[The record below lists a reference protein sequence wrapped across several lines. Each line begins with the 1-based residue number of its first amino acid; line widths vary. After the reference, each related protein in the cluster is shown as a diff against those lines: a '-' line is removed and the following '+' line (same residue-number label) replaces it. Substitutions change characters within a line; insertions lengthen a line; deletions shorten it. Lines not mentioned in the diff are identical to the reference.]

1 MTFFNNLTGTLA
13 TNIGKG
19 VLQGLKQSVK
29 DLSGGSSVLNNFAS
43 LINSDVT
50 SVNKSEAVNLSDLD
64 ITPGELDSIL
74 KLRESALAQG
84 SEEVILNFR
93 NQKYLMNV
101 ESFDMK
107 LV

>member
-29 DLSGGSSVLNNFAS
+29 DLNGSSNALNNFAS
-43 LINSDVT
+43 LINSDAT
-50 SVNKSEAVNLSDLD
+50 KINNSESINLSDLD
-64 ITPGELDSIL
+64 ITPGELSNIL

-84 SEEVILNFR
+84 SEEVMFNFR
-93 NQKYLMNV
+93 NQKYQMNI

>member
-29 DLSGGSSVLNNFAS
+29 DLSGGSNTLNSFAS
-43 LINSDVT
+43 LINSDAT
-50 SVNKSEAVNLSDLD
+50 KVNKSETVNLSDLD
-64 ITPGELDSIL
+64 ITPGELSNIL

-84 SEEVILNFR
+84 SEEIMFNFR
-93 NQKYLMNV
+93 NQKYQMNI

>member
-19 VLQGLKQSVK
+19 ILQGLKQSVK
-29 DLSGGSSVLNNFAS
+29 DLSSGSNALNNFAS

-50 SVNKSEAVNLSDLD
+50 KVSKSETVNLSDLD
-64 ITPGELDSIL
+64 ITPGELSNIL
-74 KLRESALAQG
+74 KLRETALAQG
-84 SEEVILNFR
+84 SEEVMFNFR
-93 NQKYLMNV
+93 NQKYQMNI

>member
-29 DLSGGSSVLNNFAS
+29 DLSGGSNTLNNFAS
-43 LINSDVT
+43 LINSDV
-50 SVNKSEAVNLSDLD
+50 SKVNKSETVNLSDLD
-64 ITPGELDSIL
+64 ITPEELNSIL
-74 KLRESALAQG
+74 KLRETALAQG
-84 SEEVILNFR
+84 SEEIMFNFR
-93 NQKYLMNV
+93 NQKYQMNV